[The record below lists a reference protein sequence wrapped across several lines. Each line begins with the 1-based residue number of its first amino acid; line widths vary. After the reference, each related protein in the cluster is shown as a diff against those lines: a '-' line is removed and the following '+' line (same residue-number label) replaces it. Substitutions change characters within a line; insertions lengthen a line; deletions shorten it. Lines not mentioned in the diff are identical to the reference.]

1 MTFEQFEYEL
11 SELRDKCIKYK
22 KDGCC
27 KYTDCRECDYQNV
40 CDEWSDKIGKSI
52 DETIE
57 ILQGRDK
64 CMNKL
69 KPGDMIECVDKEDM
83 VETMMQLAQEDVE
96 TEFVYEREMV
106 LKVIGWR

>member
-1 MTFEQFEYEL
+1 MNGRIAE
-11 SELRDKCIKYK
+11 
-22 KDGCC
+22 
-27 KYTDCRECDYQNV
+27 NV
-40 CDEWSDKIGKSI
+40 IIRMFVMNGVIKIGKSI

-69 KPGDMIECVDKEDM
+69 KPGDTIECVDKEDM

>member
-1 MTFEQFEYEL
+1 MAVVNIQIAENVIIRMFVMNGV
-11 SELRDKCIKYK
+11 IKI
-22 KDGCC
+22 D
-27 KYTDCRECDYQNV
+27 
-40 CDEWSDKIGKSI
+40 KSI

-83 VETMMQLAQEDVE
+83 VQTMMLLAQEDVE
-96 TEFVYEREMV
+96 TDFLYEREMM
-106 LKVIGWR
+106 LRVIGWR

>member
-1 MTFEQFEYEL
+1 MAVVKIQIAENVIIRTFVMNGV
-11 SELRDKCIKYK
+11 I
-22 KDGCC
+22 
-27 KYTDCRECDYQNV
+27 
-40 CDEWSDKIGKSI
+40 KIGKSI

-69 KPGDMIECVDKEDM
+69 KPGDTIECVDKEDM

-96 TEFVYEREMV
+96 TEFVYERDGVKGYWLEV
-106 LKVIGWR
+106 VKVE

>member
-1 MTFEQFEYEL
+1 MAVVNIQIAENVIIRMFVMNGV
-11 SELRDKCIKYK
+11 IKI
-22 KDGCC
+22 D
-27 KYTDCRECDYQNV
+27 
-40 CDEWSDKIGKSI
+40 KSI

-96 TEFVYEREMV
+96 TEFVYERDGVKGYWLE
-106 LKVIGWR
+106 VIRIEDVHSLHE